1 MDLYVCKIIAWTL
14 ADTLEVSTV
23 IATIDKAKVYDTCG
37 NFRLQPDLV
46 ETLHRYGLRDS
57 SKTFTPIQVRLIVE
71 ALGEP

>member
-1 MDLYVCKIIAWTL
+1 MAKEFEYRSYRKWELGMLYSPDLTPDAARKRLMNWIA
-14 ADTLEVSTV
+14 
-23 IATIDKAKVYDTCG
+23 
-37 NFRLQPDLV
+37 LQPDLV